1 MIIDG
6 KKMAEEIKNSLR
18 EKILSFK
25 TKPRLA
31 IVKVDTSAVTEKFL
45 NQKMKFT
52 EDIGASFRIYDF
64 PENVSTSQLRKK
76 VSEIVHIEKNT
87 GVIVQLPLPKS
98 INTQYILDAIP
109 PQKDPDVLS
118 SKGFGLFSS
127 GRLKVLPPVVGAIE
141 HILMAYSVQL
151 TAKNVVVFGAGRLVG
166 KPVAVWLMNQGAT
179 VSVLNEY
186 TLDAKR
192 FTLDADIIISGVGKP
207 GIIIPEMVKEGVI
220 VIDCGTSIGGSDAK
234 SERALLGD
242 IDSEVA
248 KKASIFT
255 PTPGGVGPLT
265 IAMLFSNLVQMA
277 KRDNIR
283 S

>member
-31 IVKVDTSAVTEKFL
+31 IVKVDASAVTEKFL
-45 NQKMKFT
+45 NQKSKFA

-64 PENVSTSQLRKK
+64 PENISTSQLRKK

-87 GVIVQLPLPKS
+87 GIIVQLPLPKS

-118 SKGFGLFSS
+118 SKSFGLFST
-127 GRLKVLPPVVGAIE
+127 GRLKILPPIVGAIE
-141 HILMAYSVQL
+141 HILTAHSVQL
-151 TAKNVVVFGAGRLVG
+151 TAKNVVVVGAGRLVG
-166 KPVAVWLMNQGAT
+166 KPVATWLMNQGAT
-179 VSVLNEY
+179 VTVLNEHSKEINY
-186 TLDAKR
+186 
-192 FTLDADIIISGVGKP
+192 FTKKADIVISGAGKP
-207 GIIIPEMVKEGVI
+207 NLITSDMVKDVVI
-220 VIDCGTSIGGSDAK
+220 AIDCGTSIGSSDAK

-242 IDSEVA
+242 IDPEVA

-265 IAMLFSNLVQMA
+265 VAMLFSNLVQLA
-277 KRDNIR
+277 KTR
-283 S
+283 